1 MTDPA
6 PVRAHWLTVER
17 LTIYPRIFLSV
28 FILVAA
34 AWDTHRNGWRR
45 GEREILVAAW
55 LMPIVGTVVAT
66 ATGLPLGI
74 VCLIAVF
81 ALSLR
86 RVASARGTT
95 DSVRVSSSPDPA
107 PSR

>member
-1 MTDPA
+1 
-6 PVRAHWLTVER
+6 
-17 LTIYPRIFLSV
+17 
-28 FILVAA
+28 
-34 AWDTHRNGWRR
+34 
-45 GEREILVAAW
+45 
-55 LMPIVGTVVAT
+55 MPIVGTVVAT